1 MASEGNRSPEQQSHR
16 GCARRR
22 AAIGGKA
29 PFDFS
34 SALTR

>member
-16 GCARRR
+16 GCAGQR
-22 AAIGGKA
+22 ADVSGET

-34 SALTR
+34 PALAR

>member
-16 GCARRR
+16 GCARQR
-22 AAIGGKA
+22 AVISEKT

-34 SALTR
+34 PALAR